1 MKKIDIKLSPSAIIA
16 IIVVA
21 LLIADQALKLWIKS
35 HMLLGQEIE
44 IFSWF
49 KLLFIENNGAAF
61 GMQIPSN
68 GFDWG
73 KLALS
78 TFRLVLV
85 GGLGYY
91 VHTLIR
97 KEAPMGVLI
106 SLALIIAGAL
116 GNILDS
122 AFYGIIFSESTTTA
136 VAEFGGSYAPAMM
149 GKVVDMFYFPL
160 FQWENHPQ
168 WLSFLFDSRGYFFGP
183 VFNLADTYISI
194 AVVYMLIFQYKFFK

>member
-1 MKKIDIKLSPSAIIA
+1 MKTKHISLIVAA
-16 IIVVA
+16 IVVV
-21 LLIADQALKLWIKS
+21 LLIADQVLKIWVKT
-35 HMLLGQEIE
+35 HMHLGEEIE

-61 GMQIPSN
+61 GMQIAKTGS
-68 GFDWG
+68 FDWG
-73 KLALS
+73 KVALS
-78 TFRLVLV
+78 VFRLVLV

-97 KEAPMGVLI
+97 RQVPMGILI
-106 SLALIIAGAL
+106 GLTLIIAGAL

-122 AFYGIIFSESTTTA
+122 ALYGVIFSESTATA
-136 VAEFGGSYAPAMM
+136 VAEFGGSYAPCMM

-160 FQWENHPQ
+160 FQWEGHPQ

-183 VFNLADTYISI
+183 VFNLADVYISV
-194 AVVYMLIFQYKFFK
+194 AVVYLLIFQHKFFK